1 MAIGNWGTAI
11 VFSVSEEQVLTFKN
25 MSRTV
30 GSSWA
35 THSRI
40 GLKDQVEYLRA
51 NLQKVTFEI
60 ALDANYGVSP
70 RAIIER
76 LERAAELGEVH
87 PFVIGGW
94 PVGRLWWRLT
104 GVTEAWETIYSN
116 GALTNAKLNLTMEE
130 YL

>member
-1 MAIGNWGTAI
+1 MAIANWGTAVI
-11 VFSVSEEQVLTFKN
+11 FSVSENKVFTFRN

-40 GLKDQVEYLRA
+40 GLKDQVEFLRP
-51 NLQKVTFEI
+51 NLQKLNFEI
-60 ALDANYGVSP
+60 ALDFNYGVDP

-76 LERAAELGEVH
+76 MERAAEMGEIH
-87 PFVIGGW
+87 PFIVGGR

-104 GVTEAWETIYSN
+104 DVSEAWETIYNN
-116 GALTNAKLNLTMEE
+116 GVLTNAKLNITMSE

>member
-11 VFSVSEEQVLTFKN
+11 IFSVSEEQVLTFKN

-40 GLKDQVEYLRA
+40 GLKDQVEFLRP

-60 ALDANYGVSP
+60 ALDANYGVNP
-70 RAIIER
+70 RAVIER
-76 LERAAELGEVH
+76 MERASELGEVH
-87 PFVIGGW
+87 HFVIGGW

-104 GVTEAWETIYSN
+104 GVTEAWEKIYNN
-116 GALTNAKLNLTMEE
+116 GILTNAKLNITMEE